1 MDMVIMK
8 ETKGDERRQEKAK
21 GMRFICCEIS
31 RWIHE
36 LSFLA
41 SSCFRVAE
49 VRSEIV
55 FT

>member
-1 MDMVIMK
+1 MDMVVMK
-8 ETKGDERRQEKAK
+8 ETKGEKRRREKAK
-21 GMRFICCEIS
+21 GMRFICCKIS
-31 RWIHE
+31 RWTRE

-41 SSCFRVAE
+41 SSYFRVAE